1 LILIERVMQVVL
13 LRIFAV
19 AVACAGSLGSAAAQ
33 PLPAGFPCGAEDKAC
48 AAKALQTHKVK
59 TRAFWERRF
68 SEPLEERIGAA
79 PPALIE
85 FLNLDVIHQGI
96 PARPRESKLDPVFLA
111 EVKSAIM
118 EMPAPV
124 RALIASR
131 LAGIWFIDDIGG
143 SGFSDAIAWGKEHGA
158 GFIVL
163 DPSQLMKR
171 RANEWAS
178 WKESTPFTDNEAW
191 RIEAVIADD
200 AGNQRKG
207 AIQYILLHEFAH
219 VLATR
224 GDIHPHWNKAPA
236 DAVSFWSRQPFFD
249 LSWKVNKKENRY
261 VSVFDA
267 VFPRR
272 ANIRYYF
279 GANLA
284 ASEMTAAYGWL
295 ETTNFPTLYAATS
308 PGDDFA
314 ESFVTYVHTV
324 LMKKPWA
331 IRLFHN
337 GKQVKEVRACWDQPR
352 CAEKRKLLEAILR
365 QTP

>member
-1 LILIERVMQVVL
+1 MRAAA
-13 LRIFAV
+13 LRIFAI
-19 AVACAGSLGSAAAQ
+19 ASTGFLSSLAAQ
-33 PLPAGFPCGAEDKAC
+33 PLPAGFPCGPEDKAC
-48 AAKALQTHKVK
+48 AAKALHTHKVK
-59 TRAFWERRF
+59 TREFWQSAFAK
-68 SEPLEERIGAA
+68 PLENRIGAA
-79 PPALIE
+79 PPELIE
-85 FLNLDVIHQGI
+85 FLNLDVIHQSI
-96 PARPRESKLDPVFLA
+96 PARPRAPTLDPAFLA
-111 EVKSAIM
+111 DVKSALLEI
-118 EMPAPV
+118 PAPV
-124 RALIASR
+124 RALVAAR

-143 SGFSDAIAWGKEHGA
+143 TGFSDAIAWGKEHGA

-200 AGNQRKG
+200 ASNQRKG

-224 GDIHPHWNKAPA
+224 GDVHPHWNLAPA
-236 DAVSFWSRQPFFD
+236 KTVSWWSRLPFFD
-249 LSWKVNKKENRY
+249 LSWKVAKKENRY
-261 VSVFDA
+261 VSVFDEA
-267 VFPRR
+267 FPRR
-272 ANIRYYF
+272 AKIRYYF

-284 ASEMTAAYGWL
+284 ASEMPAAYDWL

-337 GKQVKEVRACWDQPR
+337 GKQVKEVRVCWDEPR
-352 CAEKRKLLEAILR
+352 CAAKRKLLEAILR